1 MSVAARV
8 SQEMG
13 VKLGHEVCGI
23 CYYSVSFFL
32 LMFLFILPSVGL
44 YVLSHHA
51 LYDVIFTVTWI
62 AVGRIRLTCLY
73 ILGLKNLCYTN
84 PQTCAIC
91 MVCCTF

>member
-23 CYYSVSFFL
+23 CYYSRSLFFL

-44 YVLSHHA
+44 YAFSHHA

-62 AVGRIRLTCLY
+62 AVGRI
-73 ILGLKNLCYTN
+73 GGSHAYT
-84 PQTCAIC
+84 
-91 MVCCTF
+91 F